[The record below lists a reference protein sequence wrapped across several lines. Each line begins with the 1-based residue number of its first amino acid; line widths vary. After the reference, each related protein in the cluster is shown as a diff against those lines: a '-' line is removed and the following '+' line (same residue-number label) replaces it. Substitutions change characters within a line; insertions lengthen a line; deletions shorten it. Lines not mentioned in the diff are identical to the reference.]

1 MTDEERI
8 TKAMA
13 EGMFSR
19 KLLTEI
25 LLALIAKGVFTQDEI
40 KVLIENAEAGLAEER
55 AQSNP
60 NVS

>member
-19 KLLTEI
+19 KLLTEV
-25 LLALIAKGVFTQDEI
+25 LSALIAKGVFTHDE
-40 KVLIENAEAGLAEER
+40 VAGMIENAEAGLAEER